1 MQESR
6 GESPEEGE
14 VMAEMRRVT
23 AIRNGTVV
31 DHIPSGYAMQVISIL
46 GIATDRATPVSLVM
60 NVPSDKLGRKDVL
73 KIEDRELDQED
84 LDRLALIAPAASIA
98 IIRNHAVAEKMK
110 VELAD
115 DLLNIARCS
124 FSNCITKNNHE
135 PLPQRMR
142 VVSRDPLEVR
152 CYYCG
157 RGQEIDELI
166 ENII

>member
-1 MQESR
+1 MS
-6 GESPEEGE
+6 
-14 VMAEMRRVT
+14 EMRRVT

-31 DHIPSGYAMQVISIL
+31 DHIPSCYAMQVIRIL
-46 GIATDRATPVSLVM
+46 RINTERATPVSLVM

-98 IIRNHAVAEKMK
+98 IIRNHAVAEKMR
-110 VELAD
+110 VELGD
-115 DLLNIARCS
+115 DLVNIAKCS
-124 FSNCITKNNHE
+124 FSNCITKSDRE
-135 PLPQRMR
+135 PLPQRMK
-142 VVSRDPLEVR
+142 VFSREPLEVR

-166 ENII
+166 GNII

>member
-1 MQESR
+1 MS
-6 GESPEEGE
+6 
-14 VMAEMRRVT
+14 EMRRVT

-31 DHIPSGYAMQVISIL
+31 DHIPSGYAMQVIRIL
-46 GIATDRATPVSLVM
+46 RINTERATPVSLVM

-98 IIRNHAVAEKMK
+98 IIRNHAVAEKMR
-110 VELAD
+110 VELGD
-115 DLLNIARCS
+115 DLVNIAKCS
-124 FSNCITKNNHE
+124 FSNCITKSDRE
-135 PLPQRMR
+135 PLPQRMK
-142 VVSRDPLEVR
+142 VFSKEPLEVR

-166 ENII
+166 GNII

>member
-1 MQESR
+1 MS
-6 GESPEEGE
+6 
-14 VMAEMRRVT
+14 EMRRVT

-31 DHIPSGYAMQVISIL
+31 DHIPSGYAMQVIRIL
-46 GIATDRATPVSLVM
+46 RINTDRATPVSLVM

-98 IIRNHAVAEKMK
+98 IIRNHAVAEKMR
-110 VELAD
+110 VELGD
-115 DLLNIARCS
+115 DLVNIAKCS
-124 FSNCITKNNHE
+124 FPNCITKSNRE
-135 PLPQRMR
+135 PLPQRMK
-142 VVSRDPLEVR
+142 VVSREPLEIR

-157 RGQEIDELI
+157 RGQEMDELI

>member
-1 MQESR
+1 
-6 GESPEEGE
+6 
-14 VMAEMRRVT
+14 
-23 AIRNGTVV
+23 
-31 DHIPSGYAMQVISIL
+31 
-46 GIATDRATPVSLVM
+46 
-60 NVPSDKLGRKDVL
+60 VL

-84 LDRLALIAPAASIA
+84 LDRLALISPAASIA

-142 VVSRDPLEVR
+142 VISRDPLEVR

-157 RGQEIDELI
+157 CGQEIDELI

>member
-1 MQESR
+1 MT
-6 GESPEEGE
+6 
-14 VMAEMRRVT
+14 EMRRVT

-31 DHIPSGYAMQVISIL
+31 DHIPAGHSLQVIQMLRIDM
-46 GIATDRATPVSLVM
+46 TRATPVSLVM

-73 KIEDRELDQED
+73 KVEDRELNQEQ

-98 IIRNHAVAEKMK
+98 IIRNHAVAEKLK

-115 DLLNIARCS
+115 DLVNVASCS
-124 FSNCITKNNHE
+124 FSNCITKNARE
-135 PLPQRMR
+135 PLPQRLR
-142 VVSRDPLEVR
+142 VINKDPLEVR

-157 RGQEIDELI
+157 RGQDLEELI

>member
-1 MQESR
+1 MS
-6 GESPEEGE
+6 
-14 VMAEMRRVT
+14 EMRRVT

-31 DHIPSGYAMQVISIL
+31 DHIPSGRAMQVIRVLRI
-46 GIATDRATPVSLVM
+46 DVERATPVSLVM

-73 KIEDRELDQED
+73 KIEDRELNHEE

-115 DLLNIARCS
+115 DLVNIARCS
-124 FSNCITKNNHE
+124 FSNCITKNDRE
-135 PLPQRMR
+135 PLPQRMK
-142 VVSRDPLEVR
+142 VVGRDPLQVR

-157 RGQEIDELI
+157 KGQDIDELI
-166 ENII
+166 ENIL